1 MKQKKLHSHCTQT
14 MHVFCI
20 SPLIRTLLIK
30 HILQFP
36 FPRIHLCKQVYR
48 FVHVYRNVVVDM
60 HQGKRRESAL
70 THAGSHVCVQS
81 SQSTCTSLAFTRS
94 DRNGACKLQKHIQ
107 IWKRVLFTHLIKTN
121 HGRGGGVSG
130 QPENPPGYATDS
142 RNIGSDNIGTG
153 EHNYIGT
160 VEHRYRG
167 T

>member
-30 HILQFP
+30 QILQFQ
-36 FPRIHLCKQVYR
+36 FPRIHPCTQVYR

-70 THAGSHVCVQS
+70 THPGLHVWVQS

-107 IWKRVLFTHLIKTN
+107 IWKRVLFTHFDCF
-121 HGRGGGVSG
+121 R
-130 QPENPPGYATDS
+130 A
-142 RNIGSDNIGTG
+142 
-153 EHNYIGT
+153 
-160 VEHRYRG
+160 
-167 T
+167 